1 MSDQITYDNK
11 VDLQVATNV
20 ANINKVTASDMNEIK
35 NVVNSHADDIDE
47 LNAPEKWV
55 SVGTTAPTDGR
66 RVWFEKSVNLI
77 NPSLLP
83 LTESGVTISQNSNG
97 DIVLNGTP
105 TITYGYISFI
115 ITDYFYLD
123 VGEYTLSVRQKM
135 NGIGVNCG
143 HAGFNG
149 AINLTLSG
157 SERTKTATLSS
168 RSGGDVR
175 VNVRY
180 DVGTLTNFILNPQL
194 QKGSTASD
202 YEPYIEEKSIK
213 VDNED
218 FISMS
223 DLVSVGANQPSDGK
237 RVWFPKGKNLFDGQ
251 LELGSYGGSG
261 ERTSATNIYRNTNA
275 IFVSPNTTYTF
286 SINGTTQKYV
296 VLFYDINKNYISQN
310 SSLTTG
316 TFTTPNNTY
325 FVNFRSFLA
334 DFVSDFANLKVQ
346 LEEGST
352 ATAYEQ
358 YVTPS
363 IKVDGNEIYNLKLQ
377 TPQKIT
383 LSFNTTYV
391 YETDLDYTCFR
402 LGKLVFLFI
411 NTLAFRVGAIADFPN
426 YSIIISGLPRP
437 AQTKIFYLQP
447 SGNFNRFRADVTS
460 VGNMQRHWSADPSYG
475 DSSNKQ
481 YSGFIVYETID

>member
-1 MSDQITYDNK
+1 MSDQITYDDK
-11 VDLQVATNV
+11 ADLIVDTTID
-20 ANINKVTASDMNEIK
+20 NIFKVTADNMNEIK
-35 NVVNSHADDIDE
+35 DVVNSHADDIDE
-47 LNAPEKWV
+47 LNDPSKWV
-55 SVGTTAPTDGR
+55 SVGTTAPIDGT
-66 RVWFEKSVNLI
+66 RVWFENSVNLI

-115 ITDYFYLD
+115 ITDYYYLD
-123 VGEYTLSVRQKM
+123 EGEYTLSVKQKM

-149 AINLTLSG
+149 AINLTLTS

-168 RSGGDVR
+168 RSGGDTR

-180 DVGTLTNFILNPQL
+180 DVGTLTNFVLNPQL
-194 QKGSTASD
+194 QKGSTATD
-202 YEPYIEEKSIK
+202 YEPYIGDKSIK
-213 VDNED
+213 IDNQD
-218 FISMS
+218 FITTEE
-223 DLVSVGANQPSDGK
+223 LVSVGANKPSDGK

-261 ERTSATNIYRNTNA
+261 DRTSTTNTYRNINP

-325 FVNFRSFLA
+325 FINFRSFVA
-334 DFVSDFANLKVQ
+334 DFVSDFVNLKVQ

-352 ATAYEQ
+352 ATAYEA
-358 YVTPS
+358 YNPS

-377 TPQKIT
+377 TPQKII

-391 YETDLDYTCFR
+391 YDTDLDYTCFR

-426 YSIIISGLPRP
+426 YSTIISGLPSP

-447 SGNFNRFRADVTS
+447 SGNYNRFRANVTTA
-460 VGNMQRHWSADPSYG
+460 GNMKRHWSSDPSYG
-475 DSSNKQ
+475 DSANKQ
-481 YSGFIVYETID
+481 YSGFIVYETTE

>member
-1 MSDQITYDNK
+1 MSKITYDDK
-11 VDLQVATNV
+11 IDLHVDSSI
-20 ANINKVTASDMNEIK
+20 ANINKVSASDMNEIK
-35 NVVNSHADDIDE
+35 TAVNDNADDIGDISTLTTTDKTSVVNAVNELETNKLEASAVVNEPSTETDE
-47 LNAPEKWV
+47 VYSSEYLNDKLV
-55 SVGTTAPTDGR
+55 SVGTTAPT
-66 RVWFEKSVNLI
+66 
-77 NPSLLP
+77 
-83 LTESGVTISQNSNG
+83 
-97 DIVLNGTP
+97 
-105 TITYGYISFI
+105 
-115 ITDYFYLD
+115 
-123 VGEYTLSVRQKM
+123 
-135 NGIGVNCG
+135 
-143 HAGFNG
+143 
-149 AINLTLSG
+149 
-157 SERTKTATLSS
+157 
-168 RSGGDVR
+168 
-175 VNVRY
+175 
-180 DVGTLTNFILNPQL
+180 
-194 QKGSTASD
+194 
-202 YEPYIEEKSIK
+202 
-213 VDNED
+213 
-218 FISMS
+218 
-223 DLVSVGANQPSDGK
+223 DGK

-261 ERTSATNIYRNTNA
+261 ETTSTTNTYRNINA

-296 VLFYDINKNYISQN
+296 VLFYDVNKNYISQN

-325 FVNFRSFLA
+325 FVNFRSFVA
-334 DFVSDFANLKVQ
+334 DFVNDFANLKVQ
-346 LEEGST
+346 LEQGSI

-411 NTLAFRVGAIADFPN
+411 NTLAFRVGTTADFPN
-426 YSIIISGLPRP
+426 YSNIVSGLPRP
-437 AQTKIFYLQP
+437 AQTKIFYLQS
-447 SGNFNRFRADVTS
+447 SGNFNRFRANVTTA
-460 VGNMQRHWSADPSYG
+460 GNVQRHWSSDPSYG